1 MSDDKN
7 KTGSPDSKRIS
18 TNEPYEV
25 KYWTEEL
32 GCTAKEL
39 QNAIDEVGTSVVAVK
54 KQLEK

>member
-18 TNEPYEV
+18 TTEPYEV
-25 KYWTEEL
+25 KYWTKEL
-32 GCTAKEL
+32 GCSEKQLKDAIAK
-39 QNAIDEVGTSVVAVK
+39 AGSTVATVK